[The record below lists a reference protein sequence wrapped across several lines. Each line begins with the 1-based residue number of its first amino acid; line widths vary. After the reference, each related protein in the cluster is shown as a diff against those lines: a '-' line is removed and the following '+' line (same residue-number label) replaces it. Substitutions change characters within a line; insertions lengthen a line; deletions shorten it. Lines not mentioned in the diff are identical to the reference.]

1 MNDTTVT
8 QDENVADSSLIII
21 GRSLFNFVLGL
32 LILLALW
39 WLGGYL
45 IYINPNTTHFAD
57 FGPIPTFQAFPV
69 LWGDGTIQAAIAAS
83 SYRLFM
89 ALLIAIGCGVP
100 IGILVGRSR
109 RFREI
114 SNSPF
119 QLLRMISPLSWE
131 PIAVIVFLTWNQ
143 AIIFLLSI
151 AACLLYTSPSPRD

>member
-1 MNDTTVT
+1 M
-8 QDENVADSSLIII
+8 
-21 GRSLFNFVLGL
+21 
-32 LILLALW
+32 
-39 WLGGYL
+39 
-45 IYINPNTTHFAD
+45 PK
-57 FGPIPTFQAFPV
+57 
-69 LWGDGTIQAAIAAS
+69 
-83 SYRLFM
+83 
-89 ALLIAIGCGVP
+89 LLIAIGCGVP

-151 AACLLYTSPSPRD
+151 ASLRTIASDAEPVLPILSTLV